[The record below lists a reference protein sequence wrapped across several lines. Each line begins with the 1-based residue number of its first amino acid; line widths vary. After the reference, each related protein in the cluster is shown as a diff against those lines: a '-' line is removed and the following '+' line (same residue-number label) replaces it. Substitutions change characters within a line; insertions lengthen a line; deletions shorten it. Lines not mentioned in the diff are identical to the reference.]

1 MSEIKRDK
9 QFWERADEIIALAN
23 TQCDKT
29 ANAQVSTSLMFA
41 TARFNAFLAAST
53 SKGLEQFKQEKSDAI
68 QYFTQQYEKAL
79 TENMDEY
86 IKNFE
91 SNLIKKQ

>member
-1 MSEIKRDK
+1 MSKTEKDK

-53 SKGLEQFKQEKSDAI
+53 SKDLNQFKVEKEEAI
-68 QYFTQQYEKAL
+68 KYFTQQYAKAL

-86 IKNFE
+86 IKNYE
-91 SNLIKKQ
+91 SNLNQK